1 MDEVDMEGV
10 ENDAPIFSGSAVP
23 TFSGNAEGAAPTP
36 TGNAE
41 GDKTHDDQYMIS
53 AATAF
58 PYEYIEGSEIAGS
71 ENDRQIS
78 HISVVKFIREKRAQR
93 RVRYSIAT
101 MAAKRVSD
109 SVPEGGKLDTEQV
122 DEAVDVLNDAH
133 EDMKDY
139 TRQILEK
146 IDLLFQ
152 LVHAALR
159 KDREIEVS
167 NALNVMF
174 NDEHQEKIAIAKSI
188 HVNCQS
194 IRGRMKRKEP
204 PIQNLEAVRLSQEKD
219 PDVALQP
226 GTLSYKATP
235 ADLDNW
241 ISSFVAYVNN
251 GKGVDRKTV
260 VAYVRKFLDE
270 EYRGS
275 DVYQQITEDKST
287 EEIMQVLK
295 DDLKVRYPLAT
306 RRMKLFHLERR
317 DDEEVHHFITR
328 VKEDAKHAE
337 CDKLPFNDIVTLIVV
352 SRCRVPELIK
362 RWGMKKEI
370 DLQQVCIDADLYA
383 RNQKLDPNLDTQT
396 TPPVSQPSEQ
406 INYVAG
412 NSNDR
417 KGKRGGKGKRGRGG
431 GANRGGYN
439 DHQGG
444 GGQYDVGQ
452 GPPRYGQGGQS
463 YGNYGGQG
471 YSNQGGQNFGK
482 PPYQSPQPFNQNQ
495 QQGNQQQGFSQQYNN
510 QRNQGRVDRGYGNR
524 GGGNSGARG
533 SCNRCHGVFDY
544 IHGAGHWQAQC
555 TTQLICEIC
564 RGPHVTKRCVNQP
577 QPRVNTQAYGQRI
590 GYNPQQGNQTQVSG
604 FRGQRG
610 PQPAQLN
617 NANSMQ
623 PGSLEDF
630 DPAKHSQVDGYTNGD
645 RHWGNSSGGVPI
657 NTDE

>member
-10 ENDAPIFSGSAVP
+10 ENDAPTFSGSAVP

-36 TGNAE
+36 TSNAE

-71 ENDRQIS
+71 ENDSQIS

-93 RVRYSIAT
+93 RVRYSIAI

-167 NALNVMF
+167 NALSVMF

-188 HVNCQS
+188 RVNCQS

-317 DDEEVHHFITR
+317 DDEEVHHFTTR

-337 CDKLPFNDIVTLIVV
+337 CDRLPFNDIVTLIVV

-431 GANRGGYN
+431 GANRGGYD
-439 DHQGG
+439 DHQG
-444 GGQYDVGQ
+444 GGQYDVSQ

-463 YGNYGGQG
+463 YGNYGGQS
-471 YSNQGGQNFGK
+471 YRNQGGQNFGK

-564 RGPHVTKRCVNQP
+564 RGPHVTKHCVNQP
-577 QPRVNTQAYGQRI
+577 QPRVNTQSYGQRI
-590 GYNPQQGNQTQVSG
+590 GYNPQQGNQTPVSG
-604 FRGQRG
+604 FRGQGG
-610 PQPAQLN
+610 PQPVQLN
-617 NANSMQ
+617 NANSIQ

-630 DPAKHSQVDGYTNGD
+630 DPEKHPQVDGYTNGLQ
-645 RHWGNSSGGVPI
+645 HWGNSSGGVPI